1 MPRASAKNAVPT
13 GPLVF
18 DGKALVPND
27 HVFVSPPW
35 DDRDGE
41 PYLIARV
48 LEILQP
54 SKPALDAASSSSAT
68 SSAYPSTSELRV
80 RVAYYFRTR
89 DITNRYVADHRLIV
103 ATMHADAVPA
113 SYIRGTCLVKHREHI
128 EELDVYKRQKDTFY
142 WHQLYDRYLHRYF
155 DGVPT
160 YKIRNAPAEVIKHL
174 VGNFEFVLCEVGT
187 AVELCD
193 ESRGC
198 FTCSKWAASPESVT
212 CARCSRVFHLT
223 CLDPPLPAKPKAGYG
238 WSCAPCSKAHEEE
251 VEGYMETG
259 VGPPP
264 VRKAAEGPAKS
275 ATPAASAS
283 GAGGSKGKGKAR
295 EVQPQA
301 NPDPHDWRMTHGWPF
316 RYFGMHTNA
325 YGVLDPHDSLY
336 PRASTRLGNKF
347 QCNVPEWDPVR
358 GEQILPEG
366 PRNYFQ
372 PKRSRGSTP
381 VGRGEN
387 GKGKGKKQLVEAI
400 PRGEEEAIQ
409 VIWRPTDRFDD
420 ETLQELFTEA
430 KKLRSYTSA
439 GVDVLNRAILLLQS
453 NDGDVPATIAA
464 LRKVTQTQL
473 GHAVWTEDEKK
484 KLADGAA
491 QWHNDIEEIARTI
504 KTKKMAD
511 VVKKYYISIGHKL
524 PEDEL
529 EQPEE
534 RAAATTRSNRRST
547 GKKATRAAVR
557 EEAATDDDDRGSVC
571 GPPSTAA
578 QKRNRFCAIC
588 EETQS
593 TKWYHCPD
601 NISELE
607 VKPSPLVMCESCGI
621 RWRHY
626 GAQYPPTADE
636 LKPLP
641 ASKKKQVAA
650 EENKKKEVVK
660 VVPKE
665 PTPPPPPPPKP
676 VIPQKP
682 CLLCKR
688 YEPKRE
694 LYQCDQCTLSAHTS
708 CYGIAQGVPQEN
720 WLCDLCERDKRR
732 KRLMLHPHCV
742 LCPPPKDVDTAA
754 PLTALDCLKPTE
766 LNNYVHLLCA
776 VWHQELR
783 LGDPS
788 MLATVESL
796 SLVPQKRVEEKCFI
810 CKVDKVGATIKCEDC
825 SKHFHVACAWT
836 SGYKFAFEI
845 QAIKTKKKPKDVIIS
860 KFKEEEGVVTP
871 CVWCPDHHFTHAE
884 RKTYDLGARDQASKL
899 TVLQM
904 YTRTTKGV
912 KIPEQPPRLRQAK
925 RLDAIVEPVLKPRAR
940 TPPPPAAAKPTLLS
954 TILEDMPVA
963 PQPAPAPK
971 PKKRRSTAPLPS
983 PLVES
988 PVPVPVPEPEPAF
1001 DASPAPLPAKRQ
1013 RKPKA
1018 PPELIINSPRQPK
1031 KRRTASFTPV
1041 EGFASSSSPALTT
1054 ASPSYSSFPSF
1065 NALPPL
1071 PPANDLPALPFA
1083 HSLPPLPSLPQVPGA
1098 LLDLLNSPAPHTSA
1112 ASPYTFIN
1120 STSSSASP
1128 APVSAID
1135 PALDALSTLA
1145 AAVAD
1150 SRSTSTAEWHHS
1162 TPAELPPLPQEAD
1175 ISVDSPAPAY
1185 EAEPSVASPYPQH
1198 RQVTEPALAA
1208 PVDHA
1213 PTIAENGAG
1222 STAAEAAQPCENGD
1236 AAQAIAGGLP
1246 LANGHLVET
1255 SLNGTSPQESSSQHQ
1270 PAPSYHVPP
1279 EETPYAAPSGP
1290 SLGAHPA
1297 LPPSHSLLQQRF
1309 DSPGSFDGGELPHPI
1324 VNYMRAHES
1333 AQRDLRFQDTPD
1345 DSDGLS
1351 DRFNSPAPSAGSS
1364 TTSPAIMLPPLPA
1377 GGSPAPTSDGKEKQK
1392 RRRSHPKGYQAP
1404 TEVMSCA
1411 NCGTDKSPLWRRNA
1425 AGLYECNACCLYYKA
1440 HGHQRPQKVVER
1452 AIGEARV
1459 QKRKA
1464 QAAGEAD
1471 STSPASAKRPKV
1483 TGTPLPLQQPPQP
1496 SPLQP
1501 MPTFSYGDADDLS
1514 PASSAPSSSS
1524 TLPPLPVARPVHGAS
1539 SLSTPNALDGTL
1551 SSGLAA
1557 GYDSPY
1563 YQGSYQPP
1571 HQHDPQQQQSQVYS
1585 IVPPAGTYDLFAA
1598 SSPAASSSDDS
1609 MTRRA
1614 LESIAAQALTVAG
1627 GGGRSDTPAHE
1638 GAYQLPHPLT
1648 TALQA
1653 DGTGTG
1659 IQQYQPSP
1667 PPSASAMPLDA
1678 LPFAMALDPE
1688 LSGAGGGP

>member
-54 SKPALDAASSSSAT
+54 SKPATDAASSSSAT

-103 ATMHADAVPA
+103 ATMHADTVPA
-113 SYIRGTCLVKHREHI
+113 SYIRGTCMVKHREHI
-128 EELDVYKRQKDTFY
+128 EELDAYKRQKDTFY

-212 CARCSRVFHLT
+212 CARCTRVFHLT
-223 CLDPPLPAKPKAGYG
+223 CLDPPLLAKPKAGYG
-238 WSCAPCSKAHEEE
+238 WSCAPCSKAHDEE

-264 VRKAAEGPAKS
+264 VRKAAEAPAKS
-275 ATPAASAS
+275 TMPAASAG

-295 EVQPQA
+295 AVQSQA
-301 NPDPHDWRMTHGWPF
+301 NTDPHDWRMTHGWPF

-347 QCNVPEWDPVR
+347 QCIVPDWDPVR
-358 GEQILPEG
+358 GEQIMPEG

-387 GKGKGKKQLVEAI
+387 GKGKGKKHLIEAI
-400 PRGEEEAIQ
+400 PRGEDEAIQ

-420 ETLQELFTEA
+420 ETLEELFTEA

-439 GVDVLNRAILLLQS
+439 GVDVLNRAILLLQA

-534 RAAATTRSNRRST
+534 RAAATTRSNRRSA

-557 EEAATDDDDRGSVC
+557 EEAATDDDDHGSVC
-571 GPPSTAA
+571 GPPNTPA

-588 EETQS
+588 EETES
-593 TKWYHCPD
+593 KKWYHCPD

-636 LKPLP
+636 LKPFP
-641 ASKKKQVAA
+641 SSKKKQVSA
-650 EENKKKEVVK
+650 EDSKKKEVVK

-742 LCPPPKDVDTAA
+742 LCPPPEGVDTTA

-783 LGDPS
+783 LGEPS

-796 SLVPQKRVEEKCFI
+796 SLIPQKRVEEKCVI

-871 CVWCPDHHFTHAE
+871 CIWCPDHHFTHAE

-912 KIPEQPPRLRQAK
+912 KNPEQPPRLRQAK

-940 TPPPPAAAKPTLLS
+940 TPPPPAAPKPTLLS
-954 TILEDMPVA
+954 TILEDMPIPLQA
-963 PQPAPAPK
+963 APASK
-971 PKKRRSTAPLPS
+971 LKKRRSTAPLPS
-983 PLVES
+983 PLAES
-988 PVPVPVPEPEPAF
+988 LVPIPEPAL
-1001 DASPAPLPAKRQ
+1001 DPSPAPLPAKRQ

-1018 PPELIINSPRQPK
+1018 PPELIVNSPRQPK

-1041 EGFASSSSPALTT
+1041 EGYASNSSSALTT
-1054 ASPSYSSFPSF
+1054 ASPSHSSFPSF
-1065 NALPPL
+1065 NELPPL

-1083 HSLPPLPSLPQVPGA
+1083 HQLPPLPSLPQAPGA
-1098 LLDLLNSPAPHTSA
+1098 LLDLLNSPAPETSA
-1112 ASPYTFIN
+1112 ASPYTF
-1120 STSSSASP
+1120 P

-1162 TPAELPPLPQEAD
+1162 TTAELPPLPQEAD
-1175 ISVDSPAPAY
+1175 ISVDSPVQAY
-1185 EAEPSVASPYPQH
+1185 EPEPSAAGPYPQH
-1198 RQVTEPALAA
+1198 RQTTEPHVASPVDQA
-1208 PVDHA
+1208 PVS
-1213 PTIAENGAG
+1213 TENGAESG
-1222 STAAEAAQPCENGD
+1222 AAEAAEPPENGEP
-1236 AAQAIAGGLP
+1236 AEAIASGLP
-1246 LANGHLVET
+1246 VANGHFVET
-1255 SLNGTSPQESSSQHQ
+1255 SVNGTSAQQSSSQSQ
-1270 PAPSYHVPP
+1270 PAPSYHAPP
-1279 EETPYAAPSGP
+1279 EEPPYAAPSGP
-1290 SLGAHPA
+1290 SLGALPA
-1297 LPPSHSLLQQRF
+1297 LLPSHSLLEQRL
-1309 DSPGSFDGGELPHPI
+1309 DSPGSFDGGELAHPI

-1351 DRFNSPAPSAGSS
+1351 DRFNSPVPSAGSS
-1364 TTSPAIMLPPLPA
+1364 TTSPAVMLPPLPA
-1377 GGSPAPTSDGKEKQK
+1377 GDSPAPSSDGKDKQK
-1392 RRRSHPKGYQAP
+1392 RRRSHPKGWQAP
-1404 TEVMSCA
+1404 AEAMSCA

-1425 AGLYECNACCLYYKA
+1425 AGLYECNACCLYFKA

-1471 STSPASAKRPKV
+1471 STSHSSVKRPKV

-1496 SPLQP
+1496 SLLQP
-1501 MPTFSYGDADDLS
+1501 MPTFSYGDADDLT
-1514 PASSAPSSSS
+1514 PASSVPSSSS
-1524 TLPPLPVARPVHGAS
+1524 TLPPLPVATPVHGAS

-1571 HQHDPQQQQSQVYS
+1571 RQHDQQHQQSQVYS
-1585 IVPPAGTYDLFAA
+1585 VGPATGSYDLFAA

-1614 LESIAAQALTVAG
+1614 LESIAAQALSAG
-1627 GGGRSDTPAHE
+1627 GPGGPSDTPTQ
-1638 GAYQLPHPLT
+1638 GAYQLPHRLT

-1653 DGTGTG
+1653 DGAGTRH
-1659 IQQYQPSP
+1659 QPSP
-1667 PPSASAMPLDA
+1667 PPSVSAMPLDA

-1688 LSGAGGGP
+1688 LSGAGVGP